1 MALVEINFLRRLLF
15 SQQGYVCLRDDKAA
29 LKVGLTLSFLVV
41 VLALVHIVT
50 RQIINISDYEN
61 ILFIKIHEF
70 VNLGNDKSLSETF
83 NHGML
88 FFAPLYF
95 YMFFLKL
102 MRE

>member
-29 LKVGLTLSFLVV
+29 LKVGLMLSFLVV

-70 VNLGNDKSLSETF
+70 VNLGNDKSLSENF

-95 YMFFLKL
+95 YMFF
-102 MRE
+102 